1 MYIYKLLVIKTLS
14 LFYYFF
20 LGIFNES
27 LKLHQIKH
35 VQVTKFRLHHFLDQ
49 MQTTNSANVHLLFYY
64 WKTISLFLMNFLT
77 IANMETMNLET
88 VSNHELSLT

>member
-1 MYIYKLLVIKTLS
+1 MKVWNSI
-14 LFYYFF
+14 
-20 LGIFNES
+20 
-27 LKLHQIKH
+27 QIKH

-64 WKTISLFLMNFLT
+64 WKTISLFLEFLN
-77 IANMETMNLET
+77 IAIMETMNLET